1 MTVECRSRDI
11 YPRLY
16 YITAAMRASCGVI
29 VIVILVGNSAA
40 NRLIG
45 EVIQSRRSRRFQPGE
60 GPSRG
65 LLRD

>member
-29 VIVILVGNSAA
+29 VIVILVGN
-40 NRLIG
+40 
-45 EVIQSRRSRRFQPGE
+45 VWQ
-60 GPSRG
+60 
-65 LLRD
+65 